1 MTKLFTVMWFDYS
14 SMGITAREELSFSEI
29 QHLLQVAP
37 QLQQQLS
44 TYEELNLP
52 YGATYTCRGGAMIIV
67 EVTHRCWDITQHEL
81 GHIHTGTIID
91 DTCVLG
97 DEYAADQWAIQH
109 GADIR
114 GLLTSILRQ
123 LDLRI
128 KFDRRWLTMRN
139 RLKLRLDA
147 INKYS

>member
-52 YGATYTCRGGAMIIV
+52 YGATYTCRGGAMVIV

-81 GHIHTGTIID
+81 GHIHTGTIIN

-97 DEYAADQWAIQH
+97 DEYAADRWAVRH
-109 GADIR
+109 GANMH
-114 GLLTSILRQ
+114 GLLISVISQLR
-123 LDLRI
+123 LRG
-128 KFDRRWLTMRN
+128 KFDRWCAVICHQLE
-139 RLKLRLDA
+139 LRLQA
-147 INKYS
+147 LGEYI